1 MRRLT
6 LFVLLSFFAMAN
18 TGRTQNLSWKEKR
31 TCKRVKSNIEYLA
44 SDRLEGRSTGSE
56 GEKLS
61 ADYIASAFE
70 RYGLTPKGEEGYF
83 QTFSVTSLRIADG
96 SSRLSLNGID
106 LALFTDF
113 YPLSYSAN
121 RAEISSAV
129 VRVGFGISSS
139 ERDDYKGVDTE
150 GKIVMINIGSPDGI
164 HPHSKWLEWH
174 GINIRVDEALKHGA
188 KGVMFYR
195 SSEKVAATESDL
207 SLKMKSSTI
216 PVVFLTQVI
225 GDTVNYA
232 FAQIDLKILTDAD
245 RGHNVIGF
253 KDNGAAT
260 TVVIG
265 AHHDHLGRGEA
276 GGSLAEDTYEI
287 HNGADDNASG
297 VAALIELAKQLKRGG
312 KWSRAN
318 NYLFIAFSGEEIGLV
333 GSKYFVS
340 NPTIDLSKVNYMLN
354 MDMVGM
360 LNDESKTLIIN
371 GIGTGDG
378 WNSALSSL
386 EDKVKGIQK
395 VETTEGGIGPSD
407 HTSFYLSSI
416 PSIHFFTGAHE
427 HYHKPSDD
435 VEILNIEGEV
445 FVIGYIRALIQ
456 NLNDQPRQKYQVTTS
471 QDSAAQSSSRS
482 AFKVTLGIVP
492 NYTFDGEGLYIDA
505 VREGKPGEKAGLKA
519 GDIIVAFNNKTIADI
534 GDYMEVLK
542 ILNPGDSVEMAVRR
556 GDEIISLTVQF

>member
-1 MRRLT
+1 
-6 LFVLLSFFAMAN
+6 MAN
-18 TGRTQNLSWKEKR
+18 IGRSQNLSWKEKR
-31 TCKRVKSNIEYLA
+31 TCKRVKGNIEYLA
-44 SDRLEGRSTGSE
+44 SDRLEGRATGSE

-61 ADYIASAFE
+61 ADHIAAAFE
-70 RYGLTPKGEEGYF
+70 QYGLVPKGEDGYF

-96 SSRLSLNGID
+96 TSSVSLNGSDI
-106 LALFTDF
+106 ALFADF
-113 YPLSYSAN
+113 YPLSYSSN
-121 RAEISSAV
+121 KGEISSGV
-129 VRVGFGISSS
+129 VRAGFGISST
-139 ERDDYKGVDTE
+139 ERDDYKGVDAE

-164 HPHSKWLEWH
+164 HPHSKWLDWH
-174 GINIRVDEALKHGA
+174 GIKVRVDEAIAHGA

-195 SSEKVAATESDL
+195 SSEKAAAAESDL
-207 SLKMKSSTI
+207 SLKMKPSTI
-216 PVVFLTQVI
+216 PVIFLNQVI
-225 GDTVNYA
+225 SDTINYA
-232 FAQIDLKILTDAD
+232 FAQINLKILTDAD
-245 RGHNVIGF
+245 LGHNVIGF

-265 AHHDHLGRGEA
+265 AHHDHLGRGES
-276 GGSLAEDTYEI
+276 GGSLAEDSYEI

-297 VAALIELAKQLKRGG
+297 VAALIELAKQLKKGS
-312 KWSRAN
+312 KWSSAN

-333 GSKYFVS
+333 GSSYFVS
-340 NPTIDLSKVNYMLN
+340 NPTIDLSTVNYMLN

-360 LNDESKTLIIN
+360 LNAESKTLIIN

-378 WNSALSSL
+378 WNAAISSL
-386 EDKVKGIQK
+386 ENEVKGIQK

-407 HTSFYLSSI
+407 HTSFYLNKI

-456 NLNDQPRQKYQVTTS
+456 NLNEQPRQNYQATTS
-471 QDSAAQSSSRS
+471 HDSAAQSSSRS
-482 AFKVTLGIVP
+482 SFKVTLGIVP

-505 VREGKPGEKAGLKA
+505 VRQGKPGEKAGLKA
-519 GDIIVAFNNKTIADI
+519 GDIIVNFNSKSIADI

-542 ILNPGDSVEMAVRR
+542 ILNPGDSIELVVRR
-556 GDEIISLTVQF
+556 GEEIISLTAQF